1 MMLTSLMVTMIHST
15 MSFRAPTTLTAGR
28 TVSAR
33 HFINTLPRCNTSLY
47 QSARIHGSRVP
58 LHRLF
63 QTSQEK
69 LAEQEALSLSKFKNY
84 LLSLHNIR
92 DKKDRVLKMD
102 SELQIMEDRWKLCVT
117 ENRQYTG
124 WFLKDADDTTRSY
137 TGLAFEPEPTC
148 YAIVAKAYSKAGMG
162 KEGAQRSERL
172 VEGLGIQNSSK
183 ELLDAVVEAWAV
195 AGCWNKANEWLDR
208 MIANGNAPDMVTY
221 TMYLSVLAQS
231 EPTQEVQE
239 ETRVLLDLMKQLTS
253 LQTTSRQNWVARR
266 SKWTHVIAMR
276 ASSRGRVRLVSDAFP
291 VTAAIMSSFLAFKAL
306 LKVHNKQDIFKALV
320 AKGMAAKAPS
330 TASLSVVALAIAL
343 AGILFVG
350 RSAVPPPKQDDDAPP
365 GVPVIDEDAEPT
377 KPTDARKRR
386 VTILDQTSIQADGL
400 LVKPIG
406 VVHSIYRLCVGT
418 PRQGL
423 LAPNAHGRIELLGLS
438 PDAVDGLDSF
448 SHIWIVFIFHLN
460 TQAKNSNRIPSK
472 IAPPALGGKK
482 VGVLATRSPH
492 RNNPIGITLCKLDSI
507 TRATKNS
514 NKTYLN
520 VSGLD
525 LVDGTP
531 VVDIKPYVPNY
542 DSVPVDQLK
551 VPSWVSDGLDTRRP
565 VNIESRALQ
574 QLEQILTENPN
585 ALQFYGGQSLDA
597 TVEQVANCIA
607 EVLSVDVRSA
617 WQTKKAR
624 EGKSQ
629 AERASRVQGDYMEG
643 SSECTQQLDNLLI
656 RYTVSQPDTQ
666 NRDESEGS
674 GAEDIVLVHSI
685 ELQDQSFSNTSRRLQ
700 IETPSSTEPEPMD
713 EPQAATMQETP
724 LMKPENNTSAIQP
737 SMKETPLVEQ
747 EANIMDVTETEVTT
761 AVEISASVTPL
772 VEQEA
777 NIMDVTETE
786 VTTAEEISASVSS
799 VISPQLLKKA
809 PERNQPVDVAKDDV
823 PIDGEYNELKNYWAK
838 AASKNTP
845 TGLLPEKEGRP
856 TKKYFTFSDKPVA
869 APTTKDVPSTPET

>member
-1 MMLTSLMVTMIHST
+1 
-15 MSFRAPTTLTAGR
+15 
-28 TVSAR
+28 
-33 HFINTLPRCNTSLY
+33 
-47 QSARIHGSRVP
+47 
-58 LHRLF
+58 
-63 QTSQEK
+63 
-69 LAEQEALSLSKFKNY
+69 
-84 LLSLHNIR
+84 
-92 DKKDRVLKMD
+92 
-102 SELQIMEDRWKLCVT
+102 
-117 ENRQYTG
+117 
-124 WFLKDADDTTRSY
+124 
-137 TGLAFEPEPTC
+137 
-148 YAIVAKAYSKAGMG
+148 
-162 KEGAQRSERL
+162 
-172 VEGLGIQNSSK
+172 
-183 ELLDAVVEAWAV
+183 
-195 AGCWNKANEWLDR
+195 
-208 MIANGNAPDMVTY
+208 
-221 TMYLSVLAQS
+221 
-231 EPTQEVQE
+231 
-239 ETRVLLDLMKQLTS
+239 
-253 LQTTSRQNWVARR
+253 
-266 SKWTHVIAMR
+266 
-276 ASSRGRVRLVSDAFP
+276 
-291 VTAAIMSSFLAFKAL
+291 
-306 LKVHNKQDIFKALV
+306 
-320 AKGMAAKAPS
+320 
-330 TASLSVVALAIAL
+330 
-343 AGILFVG
+343 
-350 RSAVPPPKQDDDAPP
+350 
-365 GVPVIDEDAEPT
+365 
-377 KPTDARKRR
+377 
-386 VTILDQTSIQADGL
+386 
-400 LVKPIG
+400 
-406 VVHSIYRLCVGT
+406 
-418 PRQGL
+418 
-423 LAPNAHGRIELLGLS
+423 
-438 PDAVDGLDSF
+438 
-448 SHIWIVFIFHLN
+448 
-460 TQAKNSNRIPSK
+460 
-472 IAPPALGGKK
+472 
-482 VGVLATRSPH
+482 
-492 RNNPIGITLCKLDSI
+492 
-507 TRATKNS
+507 
-514 NKTYLN
+514 
-520 VSGLD
+520 
-525 LVDGTP
+525 VDGTP

-700 IETPSSTEPEPMD
+700 LETPSSTEPEPMD

-737 SMKETPLVEQ
+737 TMKE
-747 EANIMDVTETEVTT
+747 
-761 AVEISASVTPL
+761 TPL